1 MVCLDAPMGDRF
13 LLEQLGDGFVLLCS
27 EPGLAC
33 AGARTLTVPA
43 EARLL
48 RERYDLSGSAAY
60 LIRPDQY
67 VAARWKAATAGH
79 VQSALGR
86 AKGGAA

>member
-1 MVCLDAPMGDRF
+1 
-13 LLEQLGDGFVLLCS
+13 
-27 EPGLAC
+27 
-33 AGARTLTVPA
+33 
-43 EARLL
+43 LL